1 MALLK
6 TFFFQTVVEWGAIGD
21 VGPILE
27 ALDDNN
33 AIVGGSLPQRIAS
46 CLNVV
51 DNFLNQPHAVLSSS
65 VLAEKKM
72 ANVEPVSVGLVDAI
86 AKVLG
91 KYNGKKMHILI

>member
-1 MALLK
+1 L
-6 TFFFQTVVEWGAIGD
+6 D
-21 VGPILE
+21 

-51 DNFLNQPHAVLSSS
+51 DNYLNQPHAVLSSS

-72 ANVEPVSVGLVDAI
+72 ANVEPVSVGPIHAI
-86 AKVLG
+86 AKILG
-91 KYNGKKMHILI
+91 ECSRKKCT